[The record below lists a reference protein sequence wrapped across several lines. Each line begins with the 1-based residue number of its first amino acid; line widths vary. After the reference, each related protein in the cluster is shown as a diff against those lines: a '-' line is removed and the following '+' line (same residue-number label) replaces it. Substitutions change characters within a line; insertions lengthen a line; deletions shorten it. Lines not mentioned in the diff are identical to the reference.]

1 MDISNNLFQ
10 ALLKQQGLIDFRR
23 ISIQAEGDGK
33 FFYGYF
39 KDERFHV
46 CDEEL
51 NEVDSRESFPNDA
64 QTMLLIQDEES
75 YHLRQQYDAY
85 KEGYESPWTTK
96 PNNWVINREGDRLLK
111 DVSYYQ
117 PLSSLIQVVKRPTRL
132 MDIPIG
138 TIYEFCKDNLHL
150 ADNEKAEGHSTI
162 KCNYRDIKEGKDNVL
177 MKGKLEKRCTYLF
190 AMDDL
195 YFFNKDFSLWV
206 VNKDGNTVFLQAC
219 EVVWYSKYG
228 VKVLSK
234 KEESGRSE
242 WTIHSL
248 DREKA
253 HSRSMGRT
261 PNDSDYEMPRAE
273 YLGTPEYLLSH
284 AGDKY
289 VSIIDPSGKILF
301 YKCFYNV
308 RITRFANDLITLRDD
323 NQDKEVLDVY
333 GNSLGYI
340 APTGPRGYMVFKRE
354 LKQPVYFNEKD
365 KTAHPYE
372 YARELYGVLQIM
384 QGEIIIPA
392 IFSKIQIHSGMNET
406 LLSIVSISNS
416 GEGKEQVYQGLYVGR
431 QLIVPIGCEDIKFM
445 EYEERRYEYPHD
457 KIRKK
462 GNYIRYTRNGKQGLV
477 YYNGIDIVNGCDE
490 ADMLYHENGC
500 PNCALAS
507 QRGKYAFIYRDK
519 LITGFVFDKIEAAR
533 ITGWHDSDT
542 QWAKVWKDGQ
552 CAIYRNEEPIIG
564 YYTDIKAIK
573 TKLFS
578 LSEESSYSN
587 VLFIVTG
594 EDGKKGLYRMDEK
607 EILPCV
613 YESLKISEEV
623 IYADGQYFDGDGSV
637 VFECEGY
644 DFLTKAKGGYGS
656 SLCYANHET
665 LVFVQTG
672 SAKIREYERY
682 NNKQT
687 YTFGSLEFDF
697 KKERFV
703 PIEEEKTD
711 NAPDYQE
718 NDNDY
723 ERDTYY
729 ALGEDDYARWRDQ
742 GGNLDDMMD
751 GIGY

>member
-1 MDISNNLFQ
+1 
-10 ALLKQQGLIDFRR
+10 
-23 ISIQAEGDGK
+23 
-33 FFYGYF
+33 
-39 KDERFHV
+39 
-46 CDEEL
+46 
-51 NEVDSRESFPNDA
+51 
-64 QTMLLIQDEES
+64 
-75 YHLRQQYDAY
+75 
-85 KEGYESPWTTK
+85 
-96 PNNWVINREGDRLLK
+96 
-111 DVSYYQ
+111 
-117 PLSSLIQVVKRPTRL
+117 
-132 MDIPIG
+132 
-138 TIYEFCKDNLHL
+138 
-150 ADNEKAEGHSTI
+150 
-162 KCNYRDIKEGKDNVL
+162 
-177 MKGKLEKRCTYLF
+177 
-190 AMDDL
+190 
-195 YFFNKDFSLWV
+195 
-206 VNKDGNTVFLQAC
+206 
-219 EVVWYSKYG
+219 
-228 VKVLSK
+228 
-234 KEESGRSE
+234 
-242 WTIHSL
+242 
-248 DREKA
+248 
-253 HSRSMGRT
+253 
-261 PNDSDYEMPRAE
+261 
-273 YLGTPEYLLSH
+273 
-284 AGDKY
+284 
-289 VSIIDPSGKILF
+289 
-301 YKCFYNV
+301 
-308 RITRFANDLITLRDD
+308 
-323 NQDKEVLDVY
+323 
-333 GNSLGYI
+333 
-340 APTGPRGYMVFKRE
+340 
-354 LKQPVYFNEKD
+354 
-365 KTAHPYE
+365 
-372 YARELYGVLQIM
+372 
-384 QGEIIIPA
+384 
-392 IFSKIQIHSGMNET
+392 
-406 LLSIVSISNS
+406 
-416 GEGKEQVYQGLYVGR
+416 
-431 QLIVPIGCEDIKFM
+431 
-445 EYEERRYEYPHD
+445 
-457 KIRKK
+457 
-462 GNYIRYTRNGKQGLV
+462 
-477 YYNGIDIVNGCDE
+477 
-490 ADMLYHENGC
+490 MLYHENGC
-500 PNCALAS
+500 HNCALAS

-587 VLFIVTG
+587 VLFIVTR

-742 GGNLDDMMD
+742 GVNLDDMMD
-751 GIGY
+751 GMGY

>member
-365 KTAHPYE
+365 KTGHLYE
-372 YARELYGVLQIM
+372 YARELYGVL
-384 QGEIIIPA
+384 
-392 IFSKIQIHSGMNET
+392 
-406 LLSIVSISNS
+406 
-416 GEGKEQVYQGLYVGR
+416 
-431 QLIVPIGCEDIKFM
+431 
-445 EYEERRYEYPHD
+445 
-457 KIRKK
+457 
-462 GNYIRYTRNGKQGLV
+462 
-477 YYNGIDIVNGCDE
+477 
-490 ADMLYHENGC
+490 
-500 PNCALAS
+500 
-507 QRGKYAFIYRDK
+507 
-519 LITGFVFDKIEAAR
+519 
-533 ITGWHDSDT
+533 
-542 QWAKVWKDGQ
+542 
-552 CAIYRNEEPIIG
+552 
-564 YYTDIKAIK
+564 
-573 TKLFS
+573 
-578 LSEESSYSN
+578 
-587 VLFIVTG
+587 
-594 EDGKKGLYRMDEK
+594 
-607 EILPCV
+607 
-613 YESLKISEEV
+613 
-623 IYADGQYFDGDGSV
+623 
-637 VFECEGY
+637 
-644 DFLTKAKGGYGS
+644 
-656 SLCYANHET
+656 
-665 LVFVQTG
+665 
-672 SAKIREYERY
+672 
-682 NNKQT
+682 
-687 YTFGSLEFDF
+687 
-697 KKERFV
+697 
-703 PIEEEKTD
+703 
-711 NAPDYQE
+711 
-718 NDNDY
+718 
-723 ERDTYY
+723 
-729 ALGEDDYARWRDQ
+729 
-742 GGNLDDMMD
+742 
-751 GIGY
+751 

>member
-1 MDISNNLFQ
+1 M
-10 ALLKQQGLIDFRR
+10 
-23 ISIQAEGDGK
+23 
-33 FFYGYF
+33 
-39 KDERFHV
+39 
-46 CDEEL
+46 C
-51 NEVDSRESFPNDA
+51 
-64 QTMLLIQDEES
+64 
-75 YHLRQQYDAY
+75 
-85 KEGYESPWTTK
+85 
-96 PNNWVINREGDRLLK
+96 
-111 DVSYYQ
+111 
-117 PLSSLIQVVKRPTRL
+117 
-132 MDIPIG
+132 
-138 TIYEFCKDNLHL
+138 
-150 ADNEKAEGHSTI
+150 
-162 KCNYRDIKEGKDNVL
+162 
-177 MKGKLEKRCTYLF
+177 
-190 AMDDL
+190 
-195 YFFNKDFSLWV
+195 
-206 VNKDGNTVFLQAC
+206 
-219 EVVWYSKYG
+219 
-228 VKVLSK
+228 
-234 KEESGRSE
+234 
-242 WTIHSL
+242 
-248 DREKA
+248 
-253 HSRSMGRT
+253 
-261 PNDSDYEMPRAE
+261 
-273 YLGTPEYLLSH
+273 
-284 AGDKY
+284 
-289 VSIIDPSGKILF
+289 LF

-729 ALGEDDYARWRDQ
+729 ALGGDDYARWRDQ

-751 GIGY
+751 GMGY

>member
-195 YFFNKDFSLWV
+195 YFFNKDFSRWV

-519 LITGFVFDKIEAAR
+519 LITGFVFD
-533 ITGWHDSDT
+533 DSDT

-751 GIGY
+751 GMGY